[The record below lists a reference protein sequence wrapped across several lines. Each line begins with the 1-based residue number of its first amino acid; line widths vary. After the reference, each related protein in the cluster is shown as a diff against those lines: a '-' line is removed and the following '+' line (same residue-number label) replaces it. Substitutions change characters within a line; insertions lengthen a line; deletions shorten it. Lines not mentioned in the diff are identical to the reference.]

1 MTPGLRTPKETEF
14 ELLLLPAVST
24 VLPEP
29 WRVLMQRLLP
39 ECAAAIARND
49 VYNDRDQA
57 ILPLALRLLK
67 AGRHAAW
74 TIARLY
80 SESTGITI
88 CDWQITATWHHTAQ
102 VILHA
107 GWQRRLPVGINR
119 ALTLEANAMTLAPLA
134 VRITEN
140 ADRWLTL
147 LARDPLDLTASEA
160 RLALNAIPA
169 GVWIAP

>member
-1 MTPGLRTPKETEF
+1 MIPGLRTPAETKA
-14 ELLLLPAVST
+14 ELLALPAVGT

-29 WRVLMQRLLP
+29 WRVLITRLMP

-57 ILPLALRLLK
+57 ILPLAIRLLL

-74 TIARLY
+74 ALSYAEPPGLTQV
-80 SESTGITI
+80 
-88 CDWQITATWHHTAQ
+88 DWQMIAHWHHNAL
-102 VILHA
+102 VAIEA

-119 ALTLEANAMTLAPLA
+119 ALTREANQMTLAPLA
-134 VRITEN
+134 VRVTDN
-140 ADRWLTL
+140 ADRWLIRL
-147 LARDPLDLTASEA
+147 GSDPLDLTVSEA
-160 RLALNAIPA
+160 RLGLNAIPA